1 MVGGVWV
8 MWVDPSWLD
17 AVLVIVGEFLTN
29 MIVYKYVIP
38 PGTPLLPWDMP
49 FSASLR
55 PLQKLSRC

>member
-55 PLQKLSRC
+55 PPQ